1 MFPAVAEIVS
11 VGEAANAGLH
21 NADQSNTVFIGDV
34 VNGAPITIVPPINVE
49 DMEMAVFPSHRR
61 LDRTVKVSEGHC
73 VEHEKPAPY
82 GRLGSEQRHLDA
94 NYGFAHAGFR
104 RTGLGHGSDVL

>member
-1 MFPAVAEIVS
+1 MRRHSTCRPRP
-11 VGEAANAGLH
+11 
-21 NADQSNTVFIGDV
+21 T
-34 VNGAPITIVPPINVE
+34 INVE

-73 VEHEKPAPY
+73 VEHEQPAPY

-94 NYGFAHAGFR
+94 KSGPALVFGA
-104 RTGLGHGSDVL
+104 LVLVTVQMSIVASVT